1 MREVG
6 QDVDGVGDEQQD
18 GGFLDGF
25 HVTDHAGQDG
35 LVAADEVGAGFA
47 CFGFK
52 ESVFEGT
59 VLAHQ

>member
-18 GGFLDGF
+18 GGLLDGF
-25 HVTDHAGQDG
+25 HVADHAGQDS
-35 LVAADEVGAGFA
+35 LVAADEIGAGFA
-47 CFGFK
+47 CFGLK